1 MKDFDVRRTEDRGQ
15 KTDLSSDIRPQSSD
29 FYRRQLARIHCLKK
43 QLGMDDDAYRHMLR
57 EIGGA
62 DSASDLTPDGRAKVI
77 RHLARLAGAK
87 KQYPGRPHNADIQPQ
102 IRKIEAL
109 LAEAKR
115 PWGYALALCKRI
127 AKKDRIEFCDTD
139 DLRKIIAAL
148 EYDKRRRPARAD

>member
-1 MKDFDVRRTEDRGQ
+1 MDDA
-15 KTDLSSDIRPQSSD
+15 
-29 FYRRQLARIHCLKK
+29 YRRQLARIHCLRKE
-43 QLGMDDDAYRHMLR
+43 LEMDDDTYRHMLR

-62 DSASDLTPDGRAKVI
+62 DSARDLTQAGRAKVI
-77 RHLARLAGAK
+77 RHLARLAGSRRR
-87 KQYPGRPHNADIQPQ
+87 YPGRPHNADIQPQ

-127 AKKDRIEFCDTD
+127 AKKDRLEFCSVDE
-139 DLRKIIAAL
+139 LRKIIAAL